1 MTLDL
6 SERIA
11 VSRLALERMLF
22 YRQNEKG
29 ADVKRLERYEDAALF
44 DRLERLDRA
53 EVDLQKRVAAR
64 MSQLDAEDRWVR
76 SDPLFQQLSSVLKR
90 IREDM
95 RETEEELLLRG
106 RISAARK
113 VA

>member
-1 MTLDL
+1 MK
-6 SERIA
+6 
-11 VSRLALERMLF
+11 
-22 YRQNEKG
+22 Q
-29 ADVKRLERYEDAALF
+29 LERYEDVALF
-44 DRLERLDRA
+44 DRLERLERA
-53 EVDLQKRVAAR
+53 EVDLQKRVAVR